1 VLDFK
6 IGNVKFQKT
15 LTEGMLTY
23 NYDLILEIGTKI
35 LKIFHIG
42 QFKETGTKRSLCLAL
57 LTKKNDILSALS
69 CFKKN
74 Q

>member
-1 VLDFK
+1 MRRKFLYVRLWF
-6 IGNVKFQKT
+6 GNTKFQKT

-42 QFKETGTKRSLCLAL
+42 QFKETG
-57 LTKKNDILSALS
+57 
-69 CFKKN
+69 